1 MLKFILGFLILGNGV
16 LLAQNAGYLG
26 VSGSEGH
33 EPRRAANALNAQQIR
48 LIPGAAAPATTV
60 LAPPVLAAVPDA
72 GTAPST
78 PAAPGMTG
86 TTGTPGTPGTP
97 GIPGTPGTPALA
109 PPAVATA
116 ATAGAQCVEIG
127 NFDIADARRFES
139 QLQPLN
145 LGPRLSQ
152 RSIRESDRFIVYIP
166 ALPDRE
172 SAERKAGELRRLGVE
187 DFYLFSDNSDLRR
200 SISLGVFKSEEAANQ
215 HLANLV
221 RKGVRSARVLARGA
235 ASGRVAFQL
244 RGLDQK
250 AQAELGRIGAAFP
263 KQASRAC
270 MPA

>member
-1 MLKFILGFLILGNGV
+1 MLKYILGFLILANGV
-16 LLAQNAGYLG
+16 LLAQNAGYLD

-48 LIPGAAAPATTV
+48 LVPGAAAPAV
-60 LAPPVLAAVPDA
+60 MMPVPPVSAAVSDA

-78 PAAPGMTG
+78 PVVPGATV
-86 TTGTPGTPGTP
+86 TTGV
-97 GIPGTPGTPALA
+97 PGTPGTPAPA
-109 PPAVATA
+109 PPAVAA
-116 ATAGAQCVEIG
+116 AAGVGTQCVEIG
-127 NFDIADARRFES
+127 NFDSADARRFES

-145 LGPRLSQ
+145 LGPKLSQ
-152 RSIRESDRFIVYIP
+152 RSIQESNRFIVYIP

-215 HLANLV
+215 HLATLV